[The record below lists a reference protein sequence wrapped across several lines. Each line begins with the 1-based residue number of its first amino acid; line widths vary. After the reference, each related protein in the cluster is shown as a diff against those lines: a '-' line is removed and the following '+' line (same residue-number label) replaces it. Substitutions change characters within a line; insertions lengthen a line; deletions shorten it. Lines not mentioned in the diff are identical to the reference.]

1 MTWTT
6 VAKFDELPEEEGVC
20 VVAEGRKIALF
31 KIGDEVFAID
41 DTCSH
46 AEAQLSQGFVEDCA
60 VECPLHQACFDLR
73 TGAALS
79 APATEPVNTYP
90 AKVEAG
96 AVLIEL

>member
-6 VAKFDELPEEEGVC
+6 VAKFDELLEEEGVC